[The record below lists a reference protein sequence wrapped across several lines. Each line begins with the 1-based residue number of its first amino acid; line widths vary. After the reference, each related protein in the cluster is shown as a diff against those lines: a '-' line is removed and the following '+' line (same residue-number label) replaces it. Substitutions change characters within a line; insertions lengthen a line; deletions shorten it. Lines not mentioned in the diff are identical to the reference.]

1 MALSPC
7 LQAPRAHRRLQAPRI
22 SSPAPPTGD
31 RAGSSCLCSPGAHA
45 LHGRGNPSPSTLHHR
60 GGWWRT
66 WNLPGRRAWGAVR
79 CSLPWPCPVGGHSSQ
94 QLPCLRRTPCTGA
107 WDPPTRLPSSH
118 PTIPW
123 EPRARLPNRHPFP
136 PPAIRPGGS
145 GLGVGRQGPQ
155 GLETDSRRVRLPVQR
170 PVQGDT
176 CWADCVFP
184 FNRLAR
190 PPLQNHCHAG
200 SLLYGTAHVP
210 LTCERLSP
218 QPRPCRAVLFLG

>member
-1 MALSPC
+1 MENLEPSGAQGMGCSPLLSPVAMPGGRSQ
-7 LQAPRAHRRLQAPRI
+7 LPAAPLPPAH
-22 SSPAPPTGD
+22 TV
-31 RAGSSCLCSPGAHA
+31 
-45 LHGRGNPSPSTLHHR
+45 HR
-60 GGWWRT
+60 GLG
-66 WNLPGRRAWGAVR
+66 
-79 CSLPWPCPVGGHSSQ
+79 
-94 QLPCLRRTPCTGA
+94 
-107 WDPPTRLPSSH
+107 PPTRLPSSH